1 MKNFIPKIIGF
12 FINLIGVF
20 TPKIAAKLAIL
31 LFSTPKKGKITPK
44 ESAYLKAANQ
54 EQIFFQNISIN
65 TYHWKGDKDT
75 ILLAHGWESNTF
87 RWKDLIEEL
96 KVLNYNIIAMDAPG
110 HGASTGKTFNAI
122 MYADCIN
129 VVVKKFNIQT
139 IIGHSVGGMAT
150 VFFQYKYQI
159 KSIEKLVLLGA
170 PANFTGVL
178 NRYADMMGYSNRVIK
193 ALDDYILKHYNN
205 LPEYF
210 APSVF
215 SKEISVKGLI
225 IHDEK
230 DRIIPFND
238 GLKFKENY
246 VNANFLATTG
256 FGHGL
261 KSKPVYQNILDFL
274 ND

>member
-1 MKNFIPKIIGF
+1 MKNLIPKCIGF
-12 FINLIGVF
+12 FINVIGIIA
-20 TPKIAAKLAIL
+20 PKYAAKLAIL
-31 LFSTPKKGKITPK
+31 LFSTPKKGKIKPK
-44 ESAYLKAANQ
+44 ELEYLKDASQ
-54 EQIFFQNISIN
+54 EEISFENITIT
-65 TYHWKGDKDT
+65 TYHWKGEKDT

-96 KVLNYNIIAMDAPG
+96 RVLNYNIIALDAPG
-110 HGASTGKTFNAI
+110 HGASSGKTFNAI
-122 MYADCIN
+122 LYADCIN

-150 VFFQYKYQI
+150 VFFQHKYQL

-178 NRYADMMGYSNRVIK
+178 SRYADMMGYSKRVIK
-193 ALDDYILKHYNN
+193 AIDQHILKHYNN

-210 APSVF
+210 TPSVF
-215 SKEISVKGLI
+215 IKEISAKGLI

-238 GLKFKENY
+238 GIKFKENY
-246 VNANFLATTG
+246 ANANFIATTG